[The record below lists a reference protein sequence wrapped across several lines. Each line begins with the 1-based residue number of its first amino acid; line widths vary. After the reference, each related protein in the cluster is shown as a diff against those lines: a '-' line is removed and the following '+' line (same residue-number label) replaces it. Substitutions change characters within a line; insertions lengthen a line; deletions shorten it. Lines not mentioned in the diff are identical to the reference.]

1 MRTGDGRAAHA
12 VSTPL
17 PGGYAGRAITHAPA
31 WGGLVAW
38 DLLFNGISTG
48 LFLVAAICEIAAPR
62 VFASAAGVAYAVAL
76 GFLVVDLAALVFD
89 LGGGGG
95 DRRPAG

>member
-62 VFASAAGVAYAVAL
+62 VSASAVSGTRVRCRAAHVRRERQL
-76 GFLVVDLAALVFD
+76 GQPPEVLLVVTYQQ
-89 LGGGGG
+89 
-95 DRRPAG
+95 R

>member
-31 WGGLVAW
+31 WGELVAS
-38 DLLFNGISTG
+38 DLLFNGLSTG
-48 LFLVAAICEIAAPR
+48 RFLAAAICEIAAPR
-62 VFASAAGVAYAVAL
+62 VFASAAGVAYAVGL
-76 GFLVVDLAALVFD
+76 GVLVVDLAGLVLD
-89 LGGGGG
+89 LG
-95 DRRPAG
+95 DPLLCHQM

>member
-48 LFLVAAICEIAAPR
+48 LFLVAVRC
-62 VFASAAGVAYAVAL
+62 
-76 GFLVVDLAALVFD
+76 
-89 LGGGGG
+89 
-95 DRRPAG
+95 